1 MTREDLLASL
11 RTALSQSGAPGFAA
25 LVDQVHPADLALALR
40 DVEADELHRLL
51 LTVAPDPLAR
61 LYGYLEPAQQAEVA
75 LRMDRIGRIELLER
89 LSADDRADLYNTLPE
104 DAREALMPALAQ
116 ADREDIVRLAAYP
129 EGTVGALMT
138 SEYALL
144 HPDLNAREAVEHLRR
159 EAPDKETIY
168 HAYVVDP
175 QRRLLGVVSLRELI
189 VAAATTNV
197 ETLMTRDVVSVQA
210 NAPVREAIKAIDH
223 YDLLAVPVID
233 DGHALVGIVTVD
245 DVLDSAE
252 DEATEDFHKGGGSLP
267 LKSTSLLGA
276 STWLLYR
283 KRVFWLVVLVFGNL
297 LSSAGIAHFEDIIA
311 NYIALVFFLPL
322 LIGSGGNAGSQAST
336 LMVRSLATGDV
347 RMRDWGRM
355 LGREFAVAALLGL
368 TMAVAVA
375 PIGIYRGGH
384 EIALTTSLSMVL
396 IVLTGSIV
404 GMSLPFLLSR
414 LRLDPATSSAP
425 LITSICDAIG
435 VVIYLSIA
443 VAVLGVPAV
452 DG

>member
-11 RTALSQSGAPGFAA
+11 RAALAQSGSPGFAA
-25 LVDQVHPADLALALR
+25 LVDQAHPADLAFALR
-40 DVEADELHRLL
+40 DLEADDLHRLL
-51 LTVAPDPLAR
+51 LTVGPDPRAR
-61 LYGYLEPAQQAEVA
+61 LYGYLEPAQQADVA
-75 LRMDRIGRIELLER
+75 LQMDRIGRIQLLER

-144 HPDLNAREAVEHLRR
+144 HPGLTAREAVERLRQ

-168 HAYVVDP
+168 HAYVVDR

-189 VAAATTNV
+189 VAAATAHV
-197 ETLMTRDVVSVQA
+197 EMLMTRDVVSVRA
-210 NAPVREAIKAIDH
+210 DAPVREAIKAIDR

-297 LSSAGIAHFEDIIA
+297 LSSAGIAHFEDVIA

-443 VAVLGVPAV
+443 VAVLGVPAM

>member
-11 RTALSQSGAPGFAA
+11 RAELAHPGPDTLAA
-25 LVDQVHPADLALALR
+25 LAARTHAADLALALGEFEPA
-40 DVEADELHRLL
+40 VIQQLL
-51 LTVAPDPLAR
+51 LSVDPELRAK
-61 LYGYLEPAQQAEVA
+61 LFKYLGPAEQAGVA
-75 LRMDRIGRIELLER
+75 LEMDRRSRIQLLEL
-89 LSADDRADLYNTLPE
+89 LSADDRADLYNALP
-104 DAREALMPALAQ
+104 DQAREALMPALAQ
-116 ADREDIVRLAAYP
+116 ADREDIVRLASFP

-144 HPDLNAREAVEHLRR
+144 QPWLSAREAVERLRQ

-168 HAYVVDP
+168 HAYVVD
-175 QRRLLGVVSLRELI
+175 QHRRLLGVVSLRDLI
-189 VAAATTNV
+189 VSPASATV
-197 ETLMTRDVVSVQA
+197 EALMIRDVVSVQA
-210 NAPVREAIKAIDH
+210 NAPAREAIKAIDR

-233 DGHALVGIVTVD
+233 DGHALIGIVTVD
-245 DVLDSAE
+245 DVLHSAE

-267 LKSTSLLGA
+267 LRNISLLGA

-297 LSSAGIAHFEDIIA
+297 LSSAGIAHFEEVIA
-311 NYIALVFFLPL
+311 SYIALVFFLPL

-375 PIGIYRGGH
+375 PIGLYRGGQK
-384 EIALTTSLSMVL
+384 IALTTSLSMVL
-396 IVLTGSIV
+396 IVLAGSII

-443 VAVLGVPAV
+443 VAVLGQP
-452 DG
+452 G